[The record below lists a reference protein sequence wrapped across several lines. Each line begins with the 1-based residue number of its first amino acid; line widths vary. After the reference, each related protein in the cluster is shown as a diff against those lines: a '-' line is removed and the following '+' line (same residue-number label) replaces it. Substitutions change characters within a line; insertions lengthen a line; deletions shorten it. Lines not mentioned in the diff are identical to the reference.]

1 MIFSDVIL
9 PPTQLY
15 LEQGENHLRDSIDLN
30 LDYQSKSVITCVAV
44 GGKPAPT
51 FNWFIGDKKLNAT
64 IEASEETD
72 ENGVILY
79 KGQLEYNAD
88 RTHNGQDLRC
98 EVIHT
103 GYTAKQI
110 EDSENIVEAKLN
122 LKVCNDHG
130 SNQNHG
136 NDNPCGPCLIG
147 YQGDN
152 CGSCVPGYYPAS
164 GTTGKVNLT
173 TSKGVVCEGKCCK
186 IIFWFQG
193 VPRDLSEAH

>member
-1 MIFSDVIL
+1 M
-9 PPTQLY
+9 
-15 LEQGENHLRDSIDLN
+15 
-30 LDYQSKSVITCVAV
+30 AV

-51 FNWFIGDKKLNAT
+51 FNLYIGDQKLNVT
-64 IEASEETD
+64 IEAFEEESDGT
-72 ENGVILY
+72 GIISY

-88 RTHNGQDLRC
+88 RTHNGQNLKC

-103 GYTAKQI
+103 GYTTKQI
-110 EDSENIVEAKLN
+110 VDSENIVEAKLN

-152 CGSCVPGYYPAS
+152 CGSCMPGYFPAS
-164 GTTGKVNLT
+164 GITGKVNLT
-173 TSKGVVCEGKCCK
+173 TSKGVICEGKVFETK
-186 IIFWFQG
+186 SGPNGSNG
-193 VPRDLSEAH
+193 VYLGL